1 MKRTIK
7 TLGVFLSAFF
17 LLTGCSSDD
26 EDIDLSN
33 IETNELLIQSDKGK
47 SSIGL
52 AYEPHGWKG
61 WGEVNGLD
69 GTVHLVYN
77 MSFSCVIRESK
88 VFTSLSIEFEDD
100 WEMDFAD
107 LKLGDTFDTNDFRAS
122 VGFYPENGWSCFM
135 GTTATSGRLHVIDK
149 QFEDGNLS
157 LTLQIDNFKFDA
169 LDKECV
175 YTIDGTIVYK
185 LPQD

>member
-1 MKRTIK
+1 MKRAFR
-7 TLGVFLSAFF
+7 TLGVFLSALF
-17 LLTGCSSDD
+17 LLTACSSDD

-33 IETNELLIQSDKGK
+33 IETNELLIQSDKGD
-47 SSIGL
+47 SNISL
-52 AYEPHGWKG
+52 AYEPHGYKG
-61 WGEVNGLD
+61 RCEVHEPD
-69 GTVHLVYN
+69 GTVHVVHN
-77 MSFSCVIRESK
+77 MSFNCNIHESK

-100 WEMDFAD
+100 WEMNFAD
-107 LKLGDTFDTNDFRAS
+107 LKPGDTFDTNDFRAS

-157 LTLQIDNFKFDA
+157 LTLQIDDFKCDA